1 MLLVGR
7 AITTWILVGRAPS
20 ISPTCHPTLIGR
32 ATNTCWSLSKYLNH
46 EGVGSALAPRILRE
60 PVAAPDLLDD
70 VAKKEW
76 ESVCRVLVNLKVLTW
91 NDLPALEVYCASY
104 SAWKLAQQA
113 WAEDGRI
120 FYLDDGRPHPL
131 VQQIRQLQQSFIQ
144 AAVQFGLT
152 PASRPKMGVLDE
164 SERDEDD
171 SFFS

>member
-1 MLLVGR
+1 MKGWGQRSHREFYV
-7 AITTWILVGRAPS
+7 
-20 ISPTCHPTLIGR
+20 
-32 ATNTCWSLSKYLNH
+32 H
-46 EGVGSALAPRILRE
+46 EKRLLRE